1 MIELLGVSKTYRV
14 RNGRKVILNGTTMAM
29 PWRNTAILGRNG
41 AGKSTF
47 LRLISGIERPDA
59 GIIRRH
65 RSLSWPIG
73 FQGAFHREL
82 SGIENVR
89 FVARIYGQN
98 TERIIDS
105 VEDFADL
112 GAFFYEPVK
121 TYSSGMAA
129 RLAFGLSM
137 AIAFDVFLIDEVMA
151 VGDARFQ
158 EKCRSAFAERLS
170 STRLLMVSHSMP
182 ALRDYCDCGI
192 VLEDGKMSY
201 YDDLEEAIERYAELN
216 R

>member
-1 MIELLGVSKTYRV
+1 MIELHGVAKTYRL
-14 RNGRKVILNGTTMAM
+14 RSGRKTVLNGASLTM

-47 LRLISGIERPDA
+47 LRLISGIEEPDA
-59 GIIRRH
+59 GSIRRL

-82 SGIENVR
+82 SGLENVR
-89 FVARIYGQN
+89 FVSRIYGQN
-98 TERIIDS
+98 TEQIIDL
-105 VEDFADL
+105 VEDFAEL
-112 GAFFYEPVK
+112 GEFFFEPVK
-121 TYSSGMAA
+121 TYSSGMSA

-137 AIAFDVFLIDEVMA
+137 AISFEVFLIDEVMS

-158 EKCRSAFAERLS
+158 EKCRKAFADRLDQS
-170 STRLLMVSHSMP
+170 RVLMVSHAMP
-182 ALRDYCDCGI
+182 ALRDYCQSGV
-192 VLEDGKMSY
+192 VLHNGRLTY
-201 YDDLEEAIERYAELN
+201 FDDLEAAIERYRELN